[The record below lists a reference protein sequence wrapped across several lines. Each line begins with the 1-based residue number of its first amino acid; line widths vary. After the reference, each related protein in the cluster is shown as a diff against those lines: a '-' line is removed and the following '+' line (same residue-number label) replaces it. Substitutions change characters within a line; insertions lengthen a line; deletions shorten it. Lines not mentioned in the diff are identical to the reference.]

1 MLPKSDIEICSS
13 RFAIIALAYLAHSW
27 FIQACLKPSL
37 LHFRIGE
44 GRLVH
49 WAEEDIVVLEDE
61 EDVMV
66 NANEFEWG
74 ATEDIPLKPSPKRLG
89 RSFLAKYGSA

>member
-13 RFAIIALAYLAHSW
+13 RFAIIALLYLAHSPPAYLQR
-27 FIQACLKPSL
+27 FIQAHLKPSL

-44 GRLVH
+44 ERLIH
-49 WAEEDIVVLEDE
+49 RAEEDTVTLEDE

-66 NANEFEWG
+66 NTNEFEWG
-74 ATEDIPLKPSPKRLG
+74 AMEDIPLKPSPK
-89 RSFLAKYGSA
+89 